1 MIDDFSPPGSYRAA
15 LAPNAYCAGCRQSV
29 CDCPDPIYAGI
40 VPPLNGRRQHDAGA
54 LDARVSSFHNE
65 RGSRG
70 SQ

>member
-15 LAPNAYCAGCRQSV
+15 LAPNACCAGCRQSV

-54 LDARVSSFHNE
+54 PALDSSFHAI
-65 RGSRG
+65 GDSRVG
-70 SQ
+70 Q